1 MPPFTSGTKQPLAE
15 PVGGFPEAASWAGIE
30 DLVGSVYQW
39 TDVFSDDHTSRY
51 IDRFMIDCFC
61 KYEGCY
67 SFMSSYI
74 VEILSKTPGLF
85 SGEHLGGIRRAL
97 IGTSLCPMALTSQT
111 GRRRVLSS
119 SRTQCSCFRT
129 AWTVPEAS
137 VSVVLLRNRRGMNK
151 ERLKQIFLFEK
162 ERGKRQHFKLSIPS
176 PGQCFAG
183 HHVGGQMEETCSPHG
198 KYLFGITLF
207 IILQLIVT
215 RYQPLPYGTHWTW
228 PDVQWETPGPTFE
241 QNTMLL
247 LSDSMDR
254 LLSFFKH
261 KSSFIQHLALSILI
275 ILILILPC
283 KYFSDLSD
291 PPAVQVRRN
300 WIPLRCRCRLK
311 ELVVHLKERVNI
323 LFM

>member
-1 MPPFTSGTKQPLAE
+1 MYY
-15 PVGGFPEAASWAGIE
+15 V
-30 DLVGSVYQW
+30 
-39 TDVFSDDHTSRY
+39 
-51 IDRFMIDCFC
+51 
-61 KYEGCY
+61 
-67 SFMSSYI
+67 
-74 VEILSKTPGLF
+74 VEILSKTPGQF
-85 SGEHLGGIRRAL
+85 SGEHLGGIQRAL

-137 VSVVLLRNRRGMNK
+137 VSVVLLRNRREMNK

-162 ERGKRQHFKLSIPS
+162 EREKRQHFKLSIPS

-228 PDVQWETPGPTFE
+228 PDVQWETPGPAFE

-261 KSSFIQHLALSILI
+261 TFPFIQHLALSILI